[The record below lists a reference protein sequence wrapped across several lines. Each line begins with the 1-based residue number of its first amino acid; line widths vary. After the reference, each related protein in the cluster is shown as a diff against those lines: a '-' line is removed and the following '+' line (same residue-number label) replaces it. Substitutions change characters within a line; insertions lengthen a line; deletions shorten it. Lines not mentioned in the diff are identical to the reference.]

1 MKSNVRNLV
10 YMALFIVLITIG
22 AKVVIPIPV
31 CPFTLQLLFTT
42 LAGLVLG
49 PVYGGIS
56 VLCYIVL
63 GLIGVPVFATG
74 GGFGYVLQPTF
85 GYLVGFAAGA
95 FLTGIIAGKNR
106 EACSFLRLLAANL
119 AGLLVVYLM
128 GIVYF
133 WLIKTF
139 YIGNPIGFKALILY
153 CFVLAVPGDIVLCVV
168 AAILSKKLLPILKAN
183 GLIESEAQ
191 K

>member
-10 YMALFIVLITIG
+10 YVALFIVLITIG

-95 FLTGIIAGKNR
+95 FLTGLIAGKNR
-106 EACSFLRLLAANL
+106 KSCSFLRLLAANL

>member
-10 YMALFIVLITIG
+10 YVALFIVLITIG

-49 PVYGGIS
+49 SVYGGIS

-95 FLTGIIAGKNR
+95 FLTGLIARKHR
-106 EACSFLRLLAANL
+106 EACSFLRLLAANF